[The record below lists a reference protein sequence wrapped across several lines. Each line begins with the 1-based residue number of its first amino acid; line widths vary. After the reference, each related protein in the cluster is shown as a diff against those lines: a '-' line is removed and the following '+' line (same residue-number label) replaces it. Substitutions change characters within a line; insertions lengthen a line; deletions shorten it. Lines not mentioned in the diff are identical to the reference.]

1 MPISYKMH
9 GRSKNTKFEIG
20 QIISCSNFCMS
31 KVEGKKGG
39 QFSLEVAAQ
48 LASSHN
54 VRKRAKGRRRQHC
67 NTWEGTW
74 IEPRRRS
81 CCCANQP
88 PPRRTRRRRPQP
100 AGSPQ
105 SSSSPRSWPRQA
117 APADSCGTPL
127 CNFSSRQ
134 HVWRALAA
142 GAAGPAQSDRSRFW
156 SRSHPQLWSAHYR
169 GHFLPVLQ
177 GVQIYYTLVTLA

>member
-81 CCCANQP
+81 CCCASHHP
-88 PPRRTRRRRPQP
+88 AARRRTRRRPQP

-142 GAAGPAQSDRSRFW
+142 GRASSIRQVAFLVAVSSTTMVCSLQRSFSTCTTRRSDLLYS
-156 SRSHPQLWSAHYR
+156 
-169 GHFLPVLQ
+169 
-177 GVQIYYTLVTLA
+177 VTLA

>member
-1 MPISYKMH
+1 MH

-81 CCCANQP
+81 CCCASHHP
-88 PPRRTRRRRPQP
+88 AARRRRPQP

-142 GAAGPAQSDRSRFW
+142 GRASSIRQVAFLVAVSSTTMVCSLQRSFSTCTTRRSDLLYS
-156 SRSHPQLWSAHYR
+156 
-169 GHFLPVLQ
+169 
-177 GVQIYYTLVTLA
+177 VTLA

>member
-31 KVEGKKGG
+31 KVEGKKRG

-81 CCCANQP
+81 CCCASHHP
-88 PPRRTRRRRPQP
+88 
-100 AGSPQ
+100 
-105 SSSSPRSWPRQA
+105 A
-117 APADSCGTPL
+117 APAAALNPQAARNPAVLPGPGQGRQPQQTAVELL
-127 CNFSSRQ
+127 C
-134 HVWRALAA
+134 VI
-142 GAAGPAQSDRSRFW
+142 
-156 SRSHPQLWSAHYR
+156 SAH
-169 GHFLPVLQ
+169 GSTSGAL
-177 GVQIYYTLVTLA
+177 

>member
-1 MPISYKMH
+1 M
-9 GRSKNTKFEIG
+9 R
-20 QIISCSNFCMS
+20 
-31 KVEGKKGG
+31 GKKGG
-39 QFSLEVAAQ
+39 QFSFEVAAQ

-81 CCCANQP
+81 CCCASHHHAAR
-88 PPRRTRRRRPQP
+88 RRTRRRPQP

-105 SSSSPRSWPRQA
+105 SSSSPRSWPSQA
-117 APADSCGTPL
+117 PPADSCGTPL

-142 GAAGPAQSDRSRFW
+142 AGRASSIRQVAFLVAVSSTTMVCSLQRSFSTCTTRRSDLLYS
-156 SRSHPQLWSAHYR
+156 
-169 GHFLPVLQ
+169 
-177 GVQIYYTLVTLA
+177 VTLA

>member
-1 MPISYKMH
+1 M
-9 GRSKNTKFEIG
+9 
-20 QIISCSNFCMS
+20 
-31 KVEGKKGG
+31 
-39 QFSLEVAAQ
+39 
-48 LASSHN
+48 ASSHN
-54 VRKRAKGRRRQHC
+54 VRKRAKVRRRQHC

-81 CCCANQP
+81 CCCASHHP
-88 PPRRTRRRRPQP
+88 AARRRTRRRPQP

-142 GAAGPAQSDRSRFW
+142 GRASSIRQVAFLVAVSSTTMVCSLQRSFSTCTTRRSDLQSYC
-156 SRSHPQLWSAHYR
+156 LW
-169 GHFLPVLQ
+169 
-177 GVQIYYTLVTLA
+177 

>member
-20 QIISCSNFCMS
+20 QIISCSNFCIS

-81 CCCANQP
+81 CCCASHHP
-88 PPRRTRRRRPQP
+88 AARRRRPQP

-142 GAAGPAQSDRSRFW
+142 GRASSIRQVAFLVAVSSTTMVCSLQRSFSTCTTRRSDLLYS
-156 SRSHPQLWSAHYR
+156 
-169 GHFLPVLQ
+169 
-177 GVQIYYTLVTLA
+177 VTLA

>member
-81 CCCANQP
+81 CCCATQP
-88 PPRRTRRRRPQP
+88 PPRRTPPPSTRRQP
-100 AGSPQ
+100 AIQQFSPAQAKAGSP
-105 SSSSPRSWPRQA
+105 RR
-117 APADSCGTPL
+117 
-127 CNFSSRQ
+127 
-134 HVWRALAA
+134 
-142 GAAGPAQSDRSRFW
+142 
-156 SRSHPQLWSAHYR
+156 QLWNSS
-169 GHFLPVLQ
+169 V
-177 GVQIYYTLVTLA
+177 